1 MDLVLVSKGGRSI
14 VVSVIVTF
22 VVLQYLLLL
31 LLLLLL
37 WLSFFSFFGLLAL
50 VSLSLSLVPGL
61 LEPRSTGPWFPWS
74 PGLLKNPLP

>member
-50 VSLSLSLVPGL
+50 VSLSLSGPWSFGASIHWSLVSLVP
-61 LEPRSTGPWFPWS
+61 RSP
-74 PGLLKNPLP
+74 